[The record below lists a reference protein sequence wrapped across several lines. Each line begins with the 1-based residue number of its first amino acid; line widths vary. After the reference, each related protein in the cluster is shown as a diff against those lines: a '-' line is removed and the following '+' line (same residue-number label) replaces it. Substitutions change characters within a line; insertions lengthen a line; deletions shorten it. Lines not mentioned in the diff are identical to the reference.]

1 MLTKWIAK
9 VAGVL
14 LLCLALS
21 AAASAQYGGGGGM
34 GGSGGS
40 GSSGTGTTNGY
51 GSGNGKAVG
60 IGAGV
65 AAAAVVGVVLLVH
78 HHHAAEKSSQASLLG
93 CTQHDSHG
101 ISLTN
106 ENDNQSY
113 ALIPGSTLLQPG
125 DRLELK
131 GVMTDEGSTTHAFRV
146 NYIVKNYGACGPV
159 SAGTSASVTGT
170 VAVAQAAH

>member
-14 LLCLALS
+14 LLCLTVS
-21 AAASAQYGGGGGM
+21 AAASAQYGGGGG
-34 GGSGGS
+34 GTGGS

-51 GSGNGKAVG
+51 GSGNGKAIG
-60 IGAGV
+60 IGVGV

-78 HHHAAEKSSQASLLG
+78 HHHATEAASQASLLG
-93 CTQHDSHG
+93 CTQHDLHG

-106 ENDNQSY
+106 ERDQQTY
-113 ALIPGSTLLQPG
+113 AVIPGSTLLQPG
-125 DRLELK
+125 DRVELK

-146 NYIVKNYGACGPV
+146 NYIVKNYGACGPI
-159 SAGTSASVTGT
+159 SAGTGAPATGT